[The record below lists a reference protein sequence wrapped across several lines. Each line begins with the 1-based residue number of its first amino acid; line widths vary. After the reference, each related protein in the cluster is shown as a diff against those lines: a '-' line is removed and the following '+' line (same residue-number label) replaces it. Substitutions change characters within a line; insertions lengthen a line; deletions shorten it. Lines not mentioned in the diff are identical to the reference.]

1 MAAPPQA
8 ASAALFH
15 PSLDEVRALATD
27 FDLVPVVGE
36 LLADCDTPVSAF
48 LRIAAG
54 PGCFLLESVE
64 GGARLARYSFLG
76 AEPLSTITVHSEEA
90 VIHDQNGTVRR
101 MAATDPLAVVEA
113 EVGRWRPAP
122 AESLDIPFR
131 GGAVGFLGYEAA
143 TSFERVPL
151 APADPLGLPL
161 GWFALFDTLIVFDHV
176 THRMLLLTH
185 ARTPAGCDIEAAYAE
200 AVARLESLRERLRRP
215 IPPPAAVATAG
226 EEVDLDHPVA
236 VANFSRE
243 DFMESVRRC
252 KEYILA
258 GDVFQ
263 VQISRRF
270 AVPLRASSF
279 DLYRALRSINPSPYM
294 FFLGTDVCDV
304 VGASPEMLVRVTGS
318 RIDYHPI
325 AGTRR
330 RGRTAER
337 DRELE
342 AELRASE
349 KERAEHL
356 MLVDLGRNDVG
367 RVAGIGSVKVTELM
381 EVERYSHVMHLVSSI
396 TAELREDAR
405 AVDALRAC
413 FPAGTVSGAP
423 KVRAMEIIAEQ
434 EPETRGVYAGAVGY
448 LGFGGNLDTA
458 IALRTVVVQDG
469 IAYVQAAAG
478 VVADS
483 TPEEEALEIDNKVA
497 ASLLAV
503 EHANRG
509 LDR

>member
-1 MAAPPQA
+1 MAAVP
-8 ASAALFH
+8 ASASASLFR
-15 PSLDEVRALATD
+15 PSLEEVRALAAD
-27 FDLVPVVGE
+27 HDLVPVVGE

-48 LRIAAG
+48 LRIGGG
-54 PGCFLLESVE
+54 PGSFLLESVE

-76 AEPLSTITVHSEEA
+76 SRPLATVVVGPEAAVIRDHDGRERRVAGGDPLS
-90 VIHDQNGTVRR
+90 VI
-101 MAATDPLAVVEA
+101 EA
-113 EVGRWRPAP
+113 EVGRWRAAPAP
-122 AESLDIPFR
+122 GLDVPFR

-143 TSFERVPL
+143 TRFERVPT
-151 APADPLGLPL
+151 AAADPLGLPL
-161 GWFALFDTLIVFDHV
+161 GWFAVVDTLIVFDHV

-185 ARTPAGCDIEAAYAE
+185 ARTPPGCDVDAAYAQ
-200 AVARLESLRERLRRP
+200 AVDRLRGLREELRAP
-215 IPPPAAVATAG
+215 LPPPASTATAG
-226 EEVDLDHPVA
+226 EEGEAGPAERRV
-236 VANFSRE
+236 NSSRE
-243 DFMESVRRC
+243 QFMASVRRC

-270 AVPLRASSF
+270 AVPLRSSSF

-294 FFLGTDVCDV
+294 FFLATDRADV

-330 RGRTAER
+330 RGRTPAR
-337 DRELE
+337 DAELE

-367 RVAGIGSVKVTELM
+367 RVARIGSVRVTELM

-396 TAELREDAR
+396 TAELREGTG

-413 FPAGTVSGAP
+413 FPAGTVTGAP

-458 IALRTVVVQDG
+458 IALRTVVVRDG
-469 IAYVQAAAG
+469 VAYVQAAAG

-503 EHANRG
+503 EHANSG